1 MDYQA
6 AASPF
11 SANGEK
17 ILILPTQFNNQVHTQ
32 YVSLKYP
39 RIFQTDLGSLDLSY
53 RENLME
59 QTFGC
64 LFAFPSECGCLPY
77 GDTVRGNCY

>member
-6 AASPF
+6 AANPHPF
-11 SANGEK
+11 ITNREK
-17 ILILPTQFNNQVHTQ
+17 MLVLPTRLNSQVHTQ
-32 YVSLKYP
+32 YMSLQYP

-59 QTFGC
+59 
-64 LFAFPSECGCLPY
+64 LLL
-77 GDTVRGNCY
+77 